1 MLVLGLTG
9 QSGAGKGEFSR
20 VIDEYESVCVL
31 DTDRTSRQVVCK
43 GQPCLKELTDF
54 FGCEILCSDGT
65 LNRKRLAEIA
75 FSDEKK
81 HLELNRITHF
91 HIVQKIKQWLE
102 ICVKDNV
109 KCAVI
114 DAPLLF
120 ESGVDSL
127 CHITLGII
135 APYEQR
141 LERIITRDG
150 LDEKNARLRLD
161 SQPAD
166 SFFRERCTYILE
178 NNGDLREFEE
188 KARTFIQSV
197 ILSKA

>member
-20 VIDEYESVCVL
+20 VIGEYEGVCIL
-31 DTDRTSRQVVCK
+31 DTDKVARQVVCK
-43 GQPCLKELTDF
+43 GQPCLKELADF

-141 LERIITRDG
+141 LERIVRRDG

-161 SQPAD
+161 SQPTD
-166 SFFRERCTYILE
+166 RFFREKCMYTLE
-178 NNGDLREFEE
+178 NNCDLHEFKE
-188 KARTFIQSV
+188 KARTFIESI